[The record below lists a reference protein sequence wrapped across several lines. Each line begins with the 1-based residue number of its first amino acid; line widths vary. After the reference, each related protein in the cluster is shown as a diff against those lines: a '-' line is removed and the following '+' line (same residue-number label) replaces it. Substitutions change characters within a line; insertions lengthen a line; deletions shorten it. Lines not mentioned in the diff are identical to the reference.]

1 MPEKT
6 KDFNY
11 DFLQRAMQEVNKLVK
26 SEKVVIIMSTC
37 LPTTIRTK
45 IIPYLNPLIK
55 LCYNPVFISAG
66 NILPDFF
73 NPEFTLLG
81 TYDNIATQKVE
92 QFYKT
97 IHNKPIMKMSI
108 ESAELSKVAYNTFI
122 TMKVCFANMLMEI
135 CHKTPNGN
143 VDDVTNFIKAAN
155 DRLISPKY
163 LSGGTLD
170 GGPCHNRDRIAM
182 ANLEERLNLS
192 TSIYKTLVHTSEAQ
206 TKWLASLVSE
216 EQRKSNLLPI
226 MILGT
231 AFKPNIG
238 ITTGSGALL
247 LKHYLIYNF
256 DCKDVDHYEPFNKNV
271 NQGQINPLKNKSIFV
286 IGINH
291 DIFKT
296 WKFPDGSIIIDPFRY
311 IPKSDKYKVVYVGIN
326 EN

>member
-1 MPEKT
+1 
-6 KDFNY
+6 
-11 DFLQRAMQEVNKLVK
+11 
-26 SEKVVIIMSTC
+26 
-37 LPTTIRTK
+37 
-45 IIPYLNPLIK
+45 
-55 LCYNPVFISAG
+55 
-66 NILPDFF
+66 
-73 NPEFTLLG
+73 
-81 TYDNIATQKVE
+81 
-92 QFYKT
+92 
-97 IHNKPIMKMSI
+97 
-108 ESAELSKVAYNTFI
+108 
-122 TMKVCFANMLMEI
+122 
-135 CHKTPNGN
+135 
-143 VDDVTNFIKAAN
+143 
-155 DRLISPKY
+155 
-163 LSGGTLD
+163 
-170 GGPCHNRDRIAM
+170 
-182 ANLEERLNLS
+182 
-192 TSIYKTLVHTSEAQ
+192 
-206 TKWLASLVSE
+206 
-216 EQRKSNLLPI
+216 